1 MNIDEQLRA
10 ALNQEADMHTAP
22 PPDVDRLIIGGKV
35 RKRRRNRARL
45 GVAAAVAVLVAGG
58 AYGVTKVDHGTAVRP
73 VGKPP
78 QTNAS
83 HTYEATGT
91 TIQPGTYR
99 MLVGEND
106 AGAAIYANITFDD
119 AAWQSDNYPVLLQ
132 ANSNGGVAVYQPVG
146 LSTGTGCIDEY
157 KLNTNVGDTPQS
169 LAQQL
174 AGLPQSTVLQSPT
187 PVQAFG
193 HDAVHLRLRINNNC
207 GAGVYRVAQT
217 LHGAHG
223 ITYDPVQ
230 PVVIDF
236 WVLDQGV
243 PVVVETWHEINAPS
257 WLVDEIAQTKD
268 SVTLETGG

>member
-10 ALNQEADMHTAP
+10 ALNQEAEMRNAP
-22 PPDVDRLIIGGKV
+22 APDVDRLIIGGKV
-35 RKRRRNRARL
+35 RQRRRNRRRL
-45 GVAAAVAVLVAGG
+45 GVAAAVAVLVAWG
-58 AYGVTKVDHGTAVRP
+58 AYGVTKVDHGTAVEP
-73 VGKPP
+73 AGKP
-78 QTNAS
+78 QTTTPY
-83 HTYEATGT
+83 TYRDPGG

-106 AGAAIYANITFDD
+106 AGAAIYANLTFDNT
-119 AAWQSDNYPVLLQ
+119 AWESDNYPVAL
-132 ANSNGGVAVYQPVG
+132 SDPTHNGGVAVYRPLG
-146 LSTGTGCIDEY
+146 LSAGTGCLSDN

-207 GAGVYRVAQT
+207 SDIYRVAQT
-217 LHGAHG
+217 IAGAHG
-223 ITYDPVQ
+223 ITYDPIR

-243 PVVVETWHEINAPS
+243 PVVVETWHEVHSPNK
-257 WLVDEIAQTKD
+257 LLDQIARTRD
-268 SVTLETGG
+268 SITLSTVG